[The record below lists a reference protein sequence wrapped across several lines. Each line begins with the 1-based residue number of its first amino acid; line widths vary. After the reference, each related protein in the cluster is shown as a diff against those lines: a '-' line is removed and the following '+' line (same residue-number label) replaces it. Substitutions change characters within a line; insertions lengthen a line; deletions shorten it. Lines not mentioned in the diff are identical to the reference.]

1 MVILDWVKSKIKV
14 NNKLKKNFSFEIGD
28 IIKYNK
34 NGIYTNIDILDNPE
48 DLIEFE
54 ETVSI
59 DL

>member
-14 NNKLKKNFSFEIGD
+14 NDKLKKNLSFEIGD